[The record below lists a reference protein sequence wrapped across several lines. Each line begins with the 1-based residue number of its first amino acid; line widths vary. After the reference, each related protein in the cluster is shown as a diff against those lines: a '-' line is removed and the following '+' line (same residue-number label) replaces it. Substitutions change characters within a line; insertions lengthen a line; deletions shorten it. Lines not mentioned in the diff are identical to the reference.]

1 MNKRNLIRGI
11 FLAAS
16 ALGAGIAQAAG
27 VDVVGFVHSRPDLAA
42 GLLMASMAGEM
53 DMKGLEV
60 ALGNIKGQVQEAAEK
75 TLAEAKKGVL
85 MSQEQKDRL
94 DNLLTEFNGA
104 KANLAEIAGLKAQ
117 VTELEQKAVRRPG
130 DGEGEFKTAGQRVV
144 ESEAFKGMD
153 SSSRGKSM
161 RVSMERKD
169 LMNVTATVGT
179 GVSPGNSLVGGDR
192 QVGIIAR
199 PNRKM
204 TIRDLLM
211 PGQTDGSSIEY
222 VVETGFTNNAGM
234 QVEGAAKGKSNI
246 TFDLKSAQVRTI
258 AHYFKASRQL
268 LDDAKGLA
276 SYIDGRAEYGLR
288 YKEEQQFLSGDGSGA
303 NILGLMPQASAFV
316 ANTNVTV
323 TNGTALDRMRLALL
337 QVVLAE
343 YPSSAFILNPIDWT
357 QIELTKD
364 LDGRYIIASAVN
376 GTDPRMWGLPVV
388 ETQAMAQNNFLT
400 GAFNLAAQIFDRMDV
415 EVLLSTENEDDFI
428 KNMCTIRAEERT
440 LLAVY
445 RPEAFVT
452 GLVKPAA

>member
-1 MNKRNLIRGI
+1 MEQIEIKQEL
-11 FLAAS
+11 
-16 ALGAGIAQAAG
+16 
-27 VDVVGFVHSRPDLAA
+27 SRIGDQVKEH
-42 GLLMASMAGEM
+42 GE
-53 DMKGLEV
+53 K
-60 ALGNIKGQVQEAAEK
+60 A
-75 TLAEAKKGVL
+75 LAEAAKGIA
-85 MSQEQKDRL
+85 MSTEQKERIDTM
-94 DNLLTEFNGA
+94 LTEFNG
-104 KANLAEIAGLKAQ
+104 LKAQ
-117 VTELEQKAVRRPG
+117 LTELEQKAVRRPG
-130 DGEGEFKTAGQRVV
+130 NDEQNEFKSAGQRVV

-161 RVSMERKD
+161 RVSMDRKD
-169 LMNVTATVGT
+169 LMNVTGTVGA

-192 QVGIIAR
+192 QAGIIHA
-199 PNRKM
+199 PERKM

-211 PGQTDGSSIEY
+211 PGQTDASSIEY

-234 QVEGAAKGKSNI
+234 QVEGAAKGKSDI
-246 TFDLKSAQVRTI
+246 TFNLKSAQVRTI

-276 SYIDGRAEYGLR
+276 SYIDGRAQYGLR
-288 YKEEQQFLSGDGSGA
+288 FKEEQQFLSGDGAGA
-303 NILGLMPQASAFV
+303 NILGIMPQASAFV
-316 ANTNVTV
+316 ANPNVTV
-323 TNGTALDRMRLALL
+323 TAGTALDRMRLAVL

-343 YPSSAFILNPIDWT
+343 YPSSAFILNPIDWAS
-357 QIELTKD
+357 IELTKD
-364 LDGRYIIASAVN
+364 LEGRYIIASAVN
-376 GTDPRMWGLPVV
+376 GTNPRMWGLPVV
-388 ETQAMAQNNFLT
+388 ETQAMVQNNFLT

>member
-1 MNKRNLIRGI
+1 MKKQFHSYQDRGEQ
-11 FLAAS
+11 FRKDAGGSGGDGGAAKVEQALAK
-16 ALGAGIAQAAG
+16 IADQ
-27 VDVVGFVHSRPDLAA
+27 VKE
-42 GLLMASMAGEM
+42 AGE
-53 DMKGLEV
+53 K
-60 ALGNIKGQVQEAAEK
+60 ALSEAS
-75 TLAEAKKGVL
+75 KGVS
-85 MSQEQKDRL
+85 MSTEQKERI
-94 DNLLTEFNGA
+94 DNMLTEFNG
-104 KANLAEIAGLKAQ
+104 LKADLKEVQQ
-117 VTELEQKAVRRPG
+117 VAVRRNG
-130 DGEGEFKTAGQRVV
+130 AEEQEQFKSAGQRVV

-169 LMNVTATVGT
+169 LMSVTSTVGT
-179 GVSPGNSLVGGDR
+179 GVSPGNSLVAPHR
-192 QVGIIAR
+192 QVGIIHA
-199 PNRKM
+199 PQRKM

-234 QVEGAAKGKSNI
+234 QVEGATKGKSNI

-288 YKEEQQFLSGDGSGA
+288 FKEEQQFLMGDGAGA
-303 NILGLMPQASAFV
+303 NILGLMPQATAFV
-316 ANTNVTV
+316 ANPNVTV
-323 TNGTALDRMRLALL
+323 VAGTALDRMRLALL

-343 YPSSAFILNPIDWT
+343 YPSSGFILNPIDWT

-388 ETQAMAQNNFLT
+388 ETQAMPQNNFLT

-428 KNMCTIRAEERT
+428 KNMCTVRAELRT

>member
-1 MNKRNLIRGI
+1 MKKSNI
-11 FLAAS
+11 FKIAFFAVV

-27 VDVVGFVHSRPDLAA
+27 VDVAAFVQSHRELAA

-53 DMKGLEV
+53 DIKGLES

-75 TLAEAKKGVL
+75 TLAEAKKGID
-85 MSQEQKDRL
+85 MSVEQKGRIDE
-94 DNLLTEFNGA
+94 LLTEFH
-104 KANLAEIAGLKAQ
+104 ELKGQ
-117 VTELEQKAVRRPG
+117 VTAVQQLIVLPKG
-130 DGEGEFKTAGQRVV
+130 NEGQNEFKTAGQRVV
-144 ESEAFKGMD
+144 ESDGFKGMD

-169 LMNVTATVGT
+169 LMNVTGTTGT
-179 GVSPGNSLVGGDR
+179 GVSPGNSLTPGDR

-288 YKEEQQFLSGDGSGA
+288 FKEEQQFLAGDGSGA

-316 ANTNVTV
+316 ANPNVVV
-323 TNGTALDRMRLALL
+323 TAGTALDRMRLALL

-364 LDGRYIIASAVN
+364 LEGRYIIASAVN